1 MKKIWQMFISFFKIG
16 AFTFGGGYAMIP
28 IIEEEVVNK
37 RKWITKEEFMALIKE
52 IDSNT
57 IPLTMNLSADK
68 EEKALK
74 ECDDFLNKKIVD
86 IRSISPLA
94 VHFIISKLSSSE
106 QIKFIRENIDEIYQ
120 NFSVFVVLGTG
131 GIIWCVK

>member
-1 MKKIWQMFISFFKIG
+1 MPQL
-16 AFTFGGGYAMIP
+16 
-28 IIEEEVVNK
+28 
-37 RKWITKEEFMALIKE
+37 TKEEFMALIKE

-74 ECDDFLNKKIVD
+74 ECDDYLNKKIVD

-106 QIKFIRENIDEIYQ
+106 QIKFIRENIDYIREHDNDIFLYTLMCPRSLSFYLSYEVLKELKNIDRDIFKKVVTQ
-120 NFSVFVVLGTG
+120 NHDNSFN
-131 GIIWCVK
+131 

>member
-1 MKKIWQMFISFFKIG
+1 MPQL
-16 AFTFGGGYAMIP
+16 
-28 IIEEEVVNK
+28 
-37 RKWITKEEFMALIKE
+37 TKEEFMALIKE

-74 ECDDFLNKKIVD
+74 ECDDYLNKKIVD

-120 NFSVFVVLGTG
+120 NFSVFVLLGTG
-131 GIIWCVK
+131 GIIWCVKWFYGGGPVVGGGEIRGYSTGSGPGE